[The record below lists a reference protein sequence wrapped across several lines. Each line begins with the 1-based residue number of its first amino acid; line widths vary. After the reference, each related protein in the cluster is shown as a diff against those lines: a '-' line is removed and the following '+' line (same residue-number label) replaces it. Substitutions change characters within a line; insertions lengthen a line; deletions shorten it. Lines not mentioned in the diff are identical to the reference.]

1 MKFQKSEVREKISA
15 ILTLNG
21 ATQQMTERTF
31 NSTLDTLMKFASEEV
46 ELDAFVSQISES
58 FTTIDGNL
66 RF

>member
-1 MKFQKSEVREKISA
+1 MKFTKQSVAEKISA

-58 FTTIDGNL
+58 FKTIDGNL

>member
-1 MKFQKSEVREKISA
+1 MKFTKQSVAEKISA

>member
-1 MKFQKSEVREKISA
+1 MKFTKQSVAEKISA

-58 FTTIDGNL
+58 C
-66 RF
+66 